1 VGAREQLAAVVSRL
15 VDRPERVVV
24 REHERDGAVELLIET
39 APEDRGKVI
48 GRHGRTI
55 NALRTL
61 LAVRDARLGE
71 RHVLDTGDD

>member
-1 VGAREQLAAVVSRL
+1 LGAREQLAAVVSRL
-15 VDRPERVVV
+15 VDRPEQVVV
-24 REHERDGAVELLIET
+24 REHERDGTVELLIET

-55 NALRTL
+55 KALRTL

>member
-1 VGAREQLAAVVSRL
+1 MSAREQLAAVVSRL
-15 VDRPERVVV
+15 VDRPDQVVV

-55 NALRTL
+55 KALRTL
-61 LAVRDARLGE
+61 VAVRDARLGE